1 MKTFS
6 HFVTDITES
15 SGKNPTWTKPSVK
28 DLKQEY
34 HVEVTLKG
42 LKGFKNEAEF
52 LEAAKNGTVMTL
64 DAATDRKIEYRSH
77 TKSKEQ
83 LLSLIKGYRS
93 YPEFR
98 NEDTIENL
106 YKRIGGGMSMTMPLV
121 LRYSNGRMRVLAG
134 NTRLDVAF
142 QLKKTPKVLVLDI
155 K

>member
-1 MKTFS
+1 MKRFLQFANS
-6 HFVTDITES
+6 LTES
-15 SGKNPTWTKPSVK
+15 SGKDPTWTKPSTK

-34 HVEVTLKG
+34 HVEITLKG
-42 LKGFKNEAEF
+42 LKGFKDEAQF
-52 LEAAKNGTVMTL
+52 LQAAKNGTVLTL
-64 DAATDRKIEYRSH
+64 DAATDRKIGYRSR

-106 YKRIGGGMSMTMPLV
+106 YKRIGQGMSMTMPLV
-121 LRYSNGRMRVLAG
+121 LRYSDGKMRVLAG